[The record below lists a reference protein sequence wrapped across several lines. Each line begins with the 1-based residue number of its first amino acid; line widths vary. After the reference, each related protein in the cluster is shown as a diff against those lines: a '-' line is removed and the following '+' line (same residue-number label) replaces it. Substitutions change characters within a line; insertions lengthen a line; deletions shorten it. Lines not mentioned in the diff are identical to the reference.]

1 MSDRAM
7 SDSLAGK
14 TLIITG
20 GFGHLGSA
28 VAAMAGARGAKLALV
43 DRAPVRDFE
52 RADAFGDGALL
63 LGGVDLT
70 SREQAE
76 AATAAVAERFGGVDG
91 ILNIAGG
98 FVWETFADST
108 LDSWDRMYRM
118 NVLTC
123 VTATHAAL
131 PRLLERGGSVVC
143 ISAGPALKGALG
155 MAPYAAAKAGVARF
169 VESLSEEVKDRGVRV
184 NAVMPSIIDT
194 PVNRRDMPD
203 ADVSTWVSPQALG
216 EVLLFLSSDAASA
229 VTGALIPVFNRA

>member
-1 MSDRAM
+1 MT
-7 SDSLAGK
+7 DSLAGK
-14 TLIITG
+14 TLIVTG

-28 VAAMAGARGAKLALV
+28 VAAMAAARGASLALV
-43 DRAPVRDFE
+43 DRSPAQDFD
-52 RADAFGDGALL
+52 RAGEFGEATLL
-63 LGGVDLT
+63 LGDVDLT
-70 SREQAE
+70 RRDQAE
-76 AATAAVAERFGGVDG
+76 AAVAAVVERFGAVDG

-98 FVWETFADST
+98 FVWETFADSA

-131 PRLLERGGSVVC
+131 PRLLERGGTVVC
-143 ISAGPALKGALG
+143 ISAAPALKGALG
-155 MAPYAAAKAGVARF
+155 MAPYAASKAGVARF

-203 ADVSTWVSPQALG
+203 ADVATWVSPEALG